1 MRDTS
6 AALDKMRQSGSQ
18 LAAGINPAAARVDAL
33 AAAQS
38 KARGSASEL
47 AASHRELV
55 GAARDAA
62 GGVGALNQKLANMSA
77 AKEHARALTAEVD
90 KLGTSLIRVG
100 AVGIGAMGFA
110 VKESMSLSRAMGL
123 VSARTRA
130 SSDEMKALRKNALD
144 LGNDNRFTALSAA
157 DVGRGQAALAT
168 GGLTPAQIVGGAAEG
183 AAAGAIV
190 GGTEMV
196 ESAELMIDVLKTF
209 RLQADQSLSAMDAIS
224 AAASG
229 SATNFGELSAALRM
243 GGGAAQDLRRPMHET
258 IGTLALMA
266 DHMMRGSDA
275 GTAYKTFMLSLSG
288 NSDQAK
294 DAMKAHNLELADGAG
309 KFKSMSTI
317 AEELKTKLGGLSEAN
332 RTAAL
337 KQIFGNDAY
346 RVASAL
352 MDEGAA
358 GVDKYEKMVSRA
370 GASVESATRQQEG
383 LHGAIDALISTAQT
397 SATVFGNELAPAV
410 IGVANAASGLVKK
423 LGDADSGTARF
434 GRTTAA
440 ATSVLLVAGG
450 AYFKVNAAVVAYR
463 ANLAILRTHT
473 DAAAASQGRLN
484 TALNAA
490 KFGAVAIAAS
500 GLVYMINEVDRAN
513 NRALQGMD
521 DYNDKL
527 REMEAQGYLTAD
539 ALKRLSVDSAQL
551 PTGLDRWK
559 TVYGEALLDSKMR
572 AFDIH
577 HPSATAAERQARE
590 ERERAALPKWTQG
603 ALQREDYEQRKFAEP
618 TLLSA
623 AERAAL
629 KKQREDAKAG
639 QGRLPADLEKALSGL
654 GGDGKSGGGSA
665 AAKKQKTAAELQAEA
680 DEKLLK
686 AKQEQ
691 LAAVDAQLRI
701 IKAGGAAAAE
711 QTNKTQA
718 AARIAGD
725 AVESGRVFN
734 KKQLQC
740 AEAVSTIYKEAG
752 VLSQVYTVTT
762 QASKAMLEHPDRF
775 QRLSPGAALR
785 PGDYVAKP
793 YKSGVGAFSG
803 DAGWHAM
810 MVTDQGKVAGAPN
823 AGSTFQNQGSQSKLP
838 SGWVGFRPKSGAAG
852 GDTAGLEAQKKRLED
867 DIAGLQGGAASLQ
880 LQAERAES
888 AAKAQQEASEAAKQ
902 AADEAKKAAEE
913 QRQAQIDKIQRE
925 GAGKM
930 VRAEA
935 GIWQAEQGR
944 SLAGQGQQ
952 SQAFQEVIA
961 AHEAFWAAREETARA
976 LAAITGDTTELE
988 RTQLETERE
997 RSQLLDDEIAKQ
1009 RAIREEKRRQREEAE
1024 KQAKE
1029 ARLQKSGDAATL
1041 ADIMAERAK
1050 IQGASAQTQAA
1061 LEKKQQGLQLRHA
1074 AELARQG
1081 QVVEAERIRNEVL
1094 REQMEGSKAGKDAL
1108 KEAVIGGDMGRI
1120 SDILQQARRTGG
1132 PSAGS
1137 GQGDDDPV
1145 AYAIRNGRSQQPR
1158 IIAGAVDERLRR
1170 EALETARLIEDS

>member
-1 MRDTS
+1 MAEKVGLLIDVDSSQAVKGLRDTS

-18 LAAGINPAAARVDAL
+18 LANGLNPAAARMDAL

-47 AASHRELV
+47 AASQRELV

-62 GGVGALNQKLANMSA
+62 GGVGALNQNLANLKS
-77 AKEHARALTAEVD
+77 AKEHVRGLTSEVD
-90 KLGTSLIRVG
+90 ALAGSFAKAGTAGAAVMAYSVG
-100 AVGIGAMGFA
+100 QAT
-110 VKESMSLSRAMGL
+110 SLSRAMGL

-130 SSDEMKALRKNALD
+130 SADEMGKLKANALA
-144 LGNDNRFTALSAA
+144 LGNDNRFSALSAA
-157 DVGRGQAALAT
+157 DVGRGQAALGT
-168 GGLTPAQIVGGAAEG
+168 GGLTPAQIVGGASEST
-183 AAAGAIV
+183 AAAAIV
-190 GGTEMV
+190 GGTDMV
-196 ESAELMIDVLKTF
+196 EAAELVVDAMKTF
-209 RLQADQSLSAMDAIS
+209 RMEAGETMSVVDALAGAS
-224 AAASG
+224 SG
-229 SATNFGELSAALRM
+229 SATDFGQLSAALKQ
-243 GGGAAQDLRRPMHET
+243 GGAAAADLKRPMTET
-258 IGTLALMA
+258 IGTLALLA
-266 DHMMRGSDA
+266 DHMIRGSDA
-275 GTAYKTFMLSLSG
+275 GTSYKTFMLALTPT
-288 NSDQAK
+288 SDAAAE
-294 DAMKAHNLELADGAG
+294 AMERYKLKLADGSG
-309 KFKSMSTI
+309 NFKSMAAI

-346 RVASAL
+346 RIASAL
-352 MDEGAA
+352 LQEGAA
-358 GVDKYEKMVSRA
+358 GVEHYTAMVSRS
-370 GASVESATRQQEG
+370 GAAVESATRMQEG
-383 LHGAIDALISTAQT
+383 LHGALDALQSTAET
-397 SATVFGNELAPAV
+397 AATVFGSELAPAV
-410 IGVANAASGLVKK
+410 EASAKAAEGLLNG
-423 LGDADSGTARF
+423 LGPTERKTFAFGTAGLF
-434 GRTTAA
+434 AA
-440 ATSVLLVAGG
+440 AGLLKASTMALDYKVKLSLLRGTTDSTATAIGGLSSKVLRGVGIVSAAIAGYETLRRMLKAYSDTTLESTSVLEQFAGG
-450 AYFKVNAAVVAYR
+450 MSNVVATMLDWAKNPVWNTLQGLLR
-463 ANLAILRTHT
+463 MLQWEARQAMEWTGMAASVSGSASGAGGGMTSAASSTASGIGGAINAGMQ
-473 DAAAASQGRLN
+473 AAAD
-484 TALNAA
+484 
-490 KFGAVAIAAS
+490 AVAK
-500 GLVYMINEVDRAN
+500 EV
-513 NRALQGMD
+513 
-521 DYNDKL
+521 
-527 REMEAQGYLTAD
+527 
-539 ALKRLSVDSAQL
+539 
-551 PTGLDRWK
+551 
-559 TVYGEALLDSKMR
+559 
-572 AFDIH
+572 
-577 HPSATAAERQARE
+577 
-590 ERERAALPKWTQG
+590 
-603 ALQREDYEQRKFAEP
+603 
-618 TLLSA
+618 
-623 AERAAL
+623 
-629 KKQREDAKAG
+629 AKAG
-639 QGRLPADLEKALSGL
+639 PADSAGSGGG